1 MSKLNH
7 PHLLSFLGHCSQTSG
22 EHDPAATI
30 LYLVY
35 EYMPNGSYR
44 AHLSGQIDICNKFNV
59 KLNLSV
65 LGNSMLLE
73 YCFFFFVESCSE
85 KILTWPDR
93 LAILIE
99 IAKAVHFLH
108 TGVMPGS
115 FNNQLKTNNILLDEH
130 KIAKL
135 SDYGVSAIIEENE
148 KLEVCSIALSLSLL
162 IYILHSLLCY

>member
-1 MSKLNH
+1 
-7 PHLLSFLGHCSQTSG
+7 
-22 EHDPAATI
+22 
-30 LYLVY
+30 
-35 EYMPNGSYR
+35 
-44 AHLSGQIDICNKFNV
+44 
-59 KLNLSV
+59 
-65 LGNSMLLE
+65 MLLA
-73 YCFFFFVESCSE
+73 FFVESFSE
-85 KILTWPDR
+85 KILTWPNR

-148 KLEVCSIALSLSLL
+148 KLEVCSISSLALCLFS
-162 IYILHSLLCY
+162 ILYSVP